1 MCSQIPDHA
10 VSQGFVDEHC
20 FMPAHPLCRFLP
32 TFAADRSRGTDGK
45 TCNKFYKKHPVLTP
59 GILTLFCAH
68 TECIGFSLMTD
79 QRGPTLHFIYN
90 RFKTAPKMIVYD
102 NACNLHRYVLRRAP
116 QFFSSTLFR
125 IDRLHIR
132 NHDGCSSGYDL
143 RQYPASMLVSPGC
156 HFRTAEHTSC

>member
-45 TCNKFYKKHPVLTP
+45 TCNN
-59 GILTLFCAH
+59 
-68 TECIGFSLMTD
+68 LMTD

-132 NHDGCSSGYDL
+132 NHDG
-143 RQYPASMLVSPGC
+143 
-156 HFRTAEHTSC
+156 